1 MIKTEFKTQTITNV
15 LNGVYVSTK
24 NIIPLNH
31 QTGKPSLLAQSLEL
45 QFGVLIGI
53 VGDVTGKILF
63 AGEKNVFALI
73 GESMF
78 GMKIDGEMLSSFS
91 GELGN
96 MIAAG
101 LSSHM
106 ADQGIASDITS
117 PTIMEGFTT
126 LSGFEKAFH
135 IQLTFENKEILHIY
149 LMLD

>member
-1 MIKTEFKTQTITNV
+1 MIKTELKTQTITEI

-24 NIIPLNH
+24 SIIPLNH
-31 QTGKPSLLAQSLEL
+31 QIGKPSLLEQSLKL

-63 AGEKNVFALI
+63 TGERHVFGLI

-78 GMKIDGEMLSSFS
+78 GMTIEGEMLTSFS

-101 LSSHM
+101 VSSHM
-106 ADQGIASDITS
+106 ANQGIASDITS
-117 PTIMEGFTT
+117 PTIMEGSTI